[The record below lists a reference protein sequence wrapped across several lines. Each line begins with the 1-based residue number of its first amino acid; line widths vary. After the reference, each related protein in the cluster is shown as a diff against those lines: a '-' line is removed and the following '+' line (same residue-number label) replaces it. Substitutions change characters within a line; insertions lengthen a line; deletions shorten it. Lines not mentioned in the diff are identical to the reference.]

1 MSSFFRLALSL
12 ALICPAVP
20 AALAQSSSS
29 NPATPEATQQ
39 PAAGTETQGE
49 ITVQARIRARRAQRR
64 ALAIQ
69 QAYAH
74 RYEGYF
80 GMGYLRFVPGVN
92 LQRAHEYAWDAGVT
106 RYFNER
112 LGITGDARGYFGAAY
127 VYNNAIT
134 NSAITNVEVTQY
146 TFMAGPTY
154 RFYMQPKVSVA
165 GRILAGMAY
174 GHFTGDLNGSET
186 LAEALGLWPNGP
198 VFAANASLIGEYNLT
213 PRVSARL
220 APEFIPTGFG
230 STIQH
235 SFGFSVTI
243 GYRFG
248 KM

>member
-1 MSSFFRLALSL
+1 MLFFCRLALLL

-29 NPATPEATQQ
+29 NPAAPEATQQ
-39 PAAGTETQGE
+39 PAASPENQGE

-92 LQRAHEYAWDAGVT
+92 LQRTHEYAWDTGVT

-112 LGITGDARGYFGAAY
+112 LGITGDVRGYFGAAY
-127 VYNNAIT
+127 VYNNAVT

-165 GRILAGMAY
+165 GRVMAGMVY
-174 GHFTGDLNGSET
+174 GHFTGDLSGDEN
-186 LAEALGLWPNGP
+186 LAKALGLWPDGS
-198 VFAANASLIGEYNLT
+198 VFAANAAIIGEYNIT
-213 PRVSARL
+213 PRVSAQL
-220 APEFIPTGFG
+220 APEFVPTGFG
-230 STIQH
+230 STFQH